1 MIQEEKKE
9 KNGRG
14 ERKKERK
21 CTWKEHESRWRDK
34 VVKLRETDEK
44 RAGRYA
50 VTEVYFIP
58 DFGVE
63 PRKLK
68 SQNPPLLSVSIYKG

>member
-21 CTWKEHESRWRDK
+21 CTWKEHESR
-34 VVKLRETDEK
+34 
-44 RAGRYA
+44 
-50 VTEVYFIP
+50 
-58 DFGVE
+58 
-63 PRKLK
+63 
-68 SQNPPLLSVSIYKG
+68 